1 MDSARLQAGEKEP
14 GTGETAMGV
23 GSDTDIS
30 FRMFVNAIEDYA
42 IFMLSPDGRVRT
54 WNAGAAKIKGYEADE
69 ILGKHFSVFY
79 TAEAVARGWPRY
91 ELEEAALHGRFEDE
105 GWRIRKDGST
115 FWANVV
121 ITALRD
127 ESGTLKG
134 YVKITRD
141 LSERR
146 RQTEALRQ
154 SEERFR
160 LLLEG
165 VEGYAIYMLDTEG
178 MITSWNTG
186 ATQITGYRRDEV
198 IGRHFSMFH
207 PADDASPESPDR
219 VLRIAQ
225 AEGRY
230 EEEGWRQ
237 RKDAS
242 LFWANVTTTAVY
254 DEADQ
259 LQGYAKIIR
268 DMSERKR
275 LEELELANRRMSEF
289 LATLG
294 HELRNPLAPVRNA
307 IGILQKDL
315 DIDPTVARCRDMIDR
330 QITHLSRLVDDLL
343 DISRITSGKIE
354 LRLAPVDM
362 RTIIERSIESSRFH
376 TDAREQRIDVDL
388 PAEPLTVKGD
398 MTRLVQVLHNLLHNA
413 SKFSPP
419 GTAITIRA
427 SRQGRAAL
435 IEVAD
440 QGRGMPEHALDA
452 VFQLFVQ
459 EDRETNPTD
468 SGLGIGLTLCRSLVR
483 MHGGAISASSP
494 GPGLGSTFT
503 VRLPLDE
510 PAPPARAMATS
521 SRRTSTARRILV
533 LDDNRDSADSLAM
546 LLEINGHQARP
557 LYTAEA
563 ALRMAPSFQPHI
575 VFIDLAMPTMDGFAA
590 LRALKAIPQLAHTV
604 FIAMT
609 GYGQEEDRQ
618 RTARAGF
625 DMHLVK
631 PLDVSQLGPIVDGVE
646 PAVPSDAPP
655 SAPDDAGT
663 CDEQ

>member
-1 MDSARLQAGEKEP
+1 MDPDPSPAGTDDA
-14 GTGETAMGV
+14 GLRAVAQDSG
-23 GSDTDIS
+23 DTDVG
-30 FRMFVNAIEDYA
+30 FRVLVNAIEDYA
-42 IFMLSPDGRVRT
+42 IFLLSPDGRIRT
-54 WNAGAAKIKGYEADE
+54 WNVGAAKIKGYAADE

-91 ELEEAALHGRFEDE
+91 ELEEAALHGRLADE
-105 GWRIRKDGST
+105 GWRVRKDGST

-127 ESGTLKG
+127 SSGTLTG

-165 VEGYAIYMLDTEG
+165 VEGYAIYMLDSDG
-178 MITSWNTG
+178 VITSWNTG
-186 ATQITGYRRDEV
+186 ARQITGYRRDEV
-198 IGRHFSMFH
+198 VGRHFSMFH
-207 PADDASPESPDR
+207 PADDALGGASGQT
-219 VLRIAQ
+219 LRTAQ
-225 AEGRY
+225 ARGRC

-237 RKDAS
+237 RKDAT

-254 DEADQ
+254 DDAGR
-259 LQGYAKIIR
+259 LRGYAKIMR

-307 IGILQKDL
+307 IGILQMDPG
-315 DIDPTVARCRDMIDR
+315 IDPTVVRCRDMIDR

-343 DISRITSGKIE
+343 DVGRITSGKIE
-354 LRLAPVDM
+354 LRVAPVDM
-362 RTIIERSIESSRFH
+362 RSVVERSIESSRFH

-388 PAEPLTVKGD
+388 PPEPLTVKGD

-413 SKFSPP
+413 SKFSPA
-419 GTAITIRA
+419 GTAINIRA
-427 SRQGRAAL
+427 ARRSRSAV
-435 IEVAD
+435 IEVRD
-440 QGRGMPEHALDA
+440 QGRGMLQQSLET

-459 EDRETNPTD
+459 EDREANPTE

-483 MHGGAISASSP
+483 MHGGAISAASP
-494 GPGLGSTFT
+494 GRGQGSTFT
-503 VRLPLDE
+503 VRLPLAE
-510 PAPPARAMATS
+510 PETRVRTIAAAP
-521 SRRTSTARRILV
+521 RRTSATKRILV

-557 LYTAEA
+557 LYGADA

-575 VFIDLAMPTMDGFAA
+575 IFIDLAMPTMDGFAA

-609 GYGQEEDRQ
+609 GYGQEDDRQ

-625 DMHLVK
+625 DLHLVK
-631 PLDVSQLGPIVDGVE
+631 PLDVSQLGPIVDGAE
-646 PAVPSDAPP
+646 PAAPAAAPRNEPDAPG
-655 SAPDDAGT
+655 APD
-663 CDEQ
+663 ER

>member
-1 MDSARLQAGEKEP
+1 MDSAHLQAEEKEP
-14 GTGETAMGV
+14 TPGV
-23 GSDTDIS
+23 AAAGFGSDTDIG
-30 FRMFVNAIEDYA
+30 FRMLVDAIEDYA
-42 IFMLSPDGRVRT
+42 IFMLSPDGRIRT
-54 WNAGAAKIKGYEADE
+54 WNAGAAKIKGYAADE

-105 GWRIRKDGST
+105 GWRVRKDGST

-127 ESGTLKG
+127 ASGTLKG
-134 YVKITRD
+134 YVKITRN
-141 LSERR
+141 LNERR
-146 RQTEALRQ
+146 RQTEALKQ

-165 VEGYAIYMLDTEG
+165 VEGYAIYMLDAEG

-186 ATQITGYRRDEV
+186 AMQITGYRRDEV
-198 IGRHFSMFH
+198 VGRHFSMFH
-207 PADDASPESPDR
+207 PTDDPSSEGPDR

-225 AEGRY
+225 AGGRY

-242 LFWANVTTTAVY
+242 LFWANVTTTAVH
-254 DEADQ
+254 DEDGQ
-259 LQGYAKIIR
+259 LRGYVKIMR

-307 IGILQKDL
+307 IGILQKDP
-315 DIDPTVARCRDMIDR
+315 DIGSTAARCRDMIDR

-343 DISRITSGKIE
+343 DIGRITSGKIE

-362 RTIIERSIESSRFH
+362 RTIIERGIESSRFH
-376 TDAREQRIDVDL
+376 TDAREQRINVDL

-419 GTAITIRA
+419 GTAIAIRA
-427 SRQGRAAL
+427 TRQSRSAL
-435 IEVAD
+435 IEVRD
-440 QGRGMPEHALDA
+440 QGRGMPEHALEA

-459 EDRETNPTD
+459 EDRDTNPTD

-494 GPGLGSTFT
+494 GSGLGSTFT
-503 VRLPLDE
+503 VRLPLAE
-510 PAPPARAMATS
+510 PAPPVRPMSAT
-521 SRRTSTARRILV
+521 SRRTSTAKRILV

-546 LLEINGHQARP
+546 LLEINGHQARS

-563 ALRMAPSFQPHI
+563 ALRMAPSFQPHL

-590 LRALKAIPQLAHTV
+590 LRAFKAIPQLARTI

-609 GYGQEEDRQ
+609 GYGQEDDRQ
-618 RTARAGF
+618 RTAQAGF
-625 DMHLVK
+625 DLHLVK

-646 PAVPSDAPP
+646 PAVPSDAPWND
-655 SAPDDAGT
+655 PDDAGT
-663 CDEQ
+663 HNER